1 MIVNQRVRYH
11 IWPLTSE
18 MTLIFHKVVRPTI
31 PIHKYQVSTLN
42 EVGVQS
48 LSMIEGKLQEDQIKV
63 TQMYSF
69 KLFII
74 KIQVTHFYMSWET
87 VMYVFCKK
95 NILNWR
101 FNENIPLLWVFK
113 IICRKLLSLVFC
125 TSLRLNPKLK
135 IPTFTIT

>member
-69 KLFII
+69 KLF
-74 KIQVTHFYMSWET
+74 KIQVTYFYLSWET
-87 VMYVFCKK
+87 VMYVFCKNK
-95 NILNWR
+95 ILNWR

-135 IPTFTIT
+135 IPTLTIT

>member
-74 KIQVTHFYMSWET
+74 KIQVTYFYLSWET

-113 IICRKLLSLVFC
+113 IICIKLLSLVFC

-135 IPTFTIT
+135 IPTLTIT